1 MESPRFKMG
10 TQYSQ
15 VRTVKDVAFLGGR
28 SEYVISGS
36 DDGMAYIYRKS
47 DGALLT
53 RLHGDSNV
61 VNTFASHP
69 SACCLATA
77 GIDSTIKVR
86 AHASV
91 GRQRG
96 ESSREDGAD
105 ELSTRM
111 PIRCGRQPRRRRTP
125 SRVQSRRARTTARH
139 WKPPAF

>member
-69 SACCLATA
+69 SACTREPELARATA
-77 GIDSTIKVR
+77 
-86 AHASV
+86 
-91 GRQRG
+91 
-96 ESSREDGAD
+96 
-105 ELSTRM
+105 
-111 PIRCGRQPRRRRTP
+111 
-125 SRVQSRRARTTARH
+125 
-139 WKPPAF
+139 PPCAAGHLV